1 MRQSE
6 RGAVLVEAS
15 IYFPL
20 VICTVIA
27 MIYLGLFH
35 MQEAALSYVA
45 ERAAIEAS
53 RGEAYLGYRVLG
65 MNAGRNVDFAWEAGV
80 PPKETVTSYY
90 EAYHARLGDLYREV
104 GMVASM
110 FAGSGSREAV
120 YEAKYAGAVTEVTLL
135 ALGHITP
142 PEVTIERGFFSSTV
156 TVTITHTLPMPKVV
170 RYLGV
175 GGSEFAIE
183 TRAVKQIVNPGE
195 FVRNVDLAADLLDG
209 LMEKLGVSENYHEFL
224 TKTKNI
230 MEKILG

>member
-6 RGAVLVEAS
+6 RGGVLVEAS

-27 MIYLGLFH
+27 MIYLGLFW

-45 ERAAIEAS
+45 ERVAAEAS

-65 MNAGRNVDFAWEAGV
+65 MNAGRNVDFAWDGGV
-80 PPKETVTSYY
+80 PPREAVTSYY
-90 EAYHARLGDLYREV
+90 EAYHARVGDLYREV
-104 GMVASM
+104 GTLASVL
-110 FAGSGSREAV
+110 AGSGNREVV
-120 YEAKYAGAVTEVTLL
+120 YEAKYAGAVMEVTLL

-142 PEVTIERGFFSSTV
+142 PEVTIDRGFFSSTV

-175 GGSEFAIE
+175 EGSEFAIE
-183 TRAVKQIVNPGE
+183 TRATRKIVNPGE

-209 LMEKLGVSENYHEFL
+209 LMEKFGVSENYHDFL
-224 TKTKNI
+224 NKTKNI